1 MFPKLFKTKNFI
13 KDLQLWESK
22 INSIENPKAKAKG
35 QKLLLQ
41 YTNHARQ
48 IDAGHDIS
56 YSRNIDPKKLREN
69 VTSLQNFRER
79 IEKFVKDI
87 NS

>member
-1 MFPKLFKTKNFI
+1 MFPKLFKTKKFI
-13 KDLQLWESK
+13 KDLELWKSK
-22 INSIENPKAKAKG
+22 INSLEDPKAKAKG
-35 QKLLLQ
+35 QRLLSQ

-56 YSRNIDPKKLREN
+56 YSRNLDPEKLREN
-69 VTSLQNFRER
+69 VVSLQNFRNR

-87 NS
+87 DR